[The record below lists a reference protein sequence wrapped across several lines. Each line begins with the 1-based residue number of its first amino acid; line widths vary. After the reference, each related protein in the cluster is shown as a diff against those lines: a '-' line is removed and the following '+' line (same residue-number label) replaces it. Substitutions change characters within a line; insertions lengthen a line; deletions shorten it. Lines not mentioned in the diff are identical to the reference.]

1 VKFAIVFSC
10 LISVFFLT
18 VYSVVMTQI
27 KDMEDFYGH
36 MDQNVSA
43 ALSNQNTPE
52 HPYVPQSLK
61 QASNPIQ
68 NTPLQAWSN

>member
-1 VKFAIVFSC
+1 
-10 LISVFFLT
+10 
-18 VYSVVMTQI
+18 MTQI